1 MFHLIK
7 KVAEAKQLKVNKVAL
22 EDTWRILALK
32 DEGKQL
38 QLIITVYE
46 LLVIMLLYM
55 TNTAE
60 LMIHESLKF
69 CI

>member
-1 MFHLIK
+1 MFQLIK
-7 KVAEAKQLKVNKVAL
+7 KVAEAKQLKVNKVAV
-22 EDTWRILALK
+22 EDTERILALK

-38 QLIITVYE
+38 QLIIIVYE

-60 LMIHESLKF
+60 LMIHKSLKF

>member
-1 MFHLIK
+1 MFQLIK
-7 KVAEAKQLKVNKVAL
+7 KVAEAKQLKVNKVAV
-22 EDTWRILALK
+22 EYTERILALK

-38 QLIITVYE
+38 QLIIIVYK

-55 TNTAE
+55 TNTTE
-60 LMIHESLKF
+60 LMIHKSLKF